1 MAGGHPLTQHTTD
14 PAPTSVIDVGSP
26 SDVRRVWRTMLAIV
40 APVPWLALA
49 ISNGITPD
57 ELGGTTEETFH
68 AITADPS
75 AARAAHWLG
84 LAFALLLVPSAV
96 AMIVA
101 HRRVMPRLTLI
112 VGGFVAYACCSTLIN
127 PNLNLIALIT
137 AEHGLDSGTT
147 IDLATRLEEYPTT
160 IVAILPFFLTITLGR
175 IALGVL
181 LWKARTAP
189 RPLAIAML
197 LASPVEFLLAG
208 GPFGSNFGPA
218 VSYVL
223 TSIGFA
229 AASVALWRMSDDEFD
244 LAPTGVSAVHTS

>member
-1 MAGGHPLTQHTTD
+1 MTQHTAEPT
-14 PAPTSVIDVGSP
+14 PTSVVDVGSP
-26 SDVRRVWRTMLAIV
+26 SDVRRIWRIALAIV

-57 ELGGTTEETFH
+57 DLGGSTEETFR
-68 AITADPS
+68 AIASDPG
-75 AARAAHWLG
+75 AARAAQWLG
-84 LAFALLLVPSAV
+84 AAFALLLVPSAA

-101 HRRVMPRLTLI
+101 HRRVMPRLTLL
-112 VGGFVAYACCSTLIN
+112 VGGFVAYACCSALTN

-137 AEHGLDSGTT
+137 ADHGLDSGTT
-147 IDLATRLEEYPTT
+147 IDLASRLEEYPTT

-175 IALGVL
+175 LALGVL

-197 LASPVEFLLAG
+197 LASPVEFLLVG

-218 VSYVL
+218 ASYVL
-223 TSIGFA
+223 TAIGFA
-229 AASVALWRMSDDEFD
+229 AASVALWRMTDDEFD
-244 LAPTGVSAVHTS
+244 LPPTGVRAVHES